1 MLSSEFWLARVIAEV
16 HGIETNYD
24 PSGDKPLTDALELM
38 NNEGITSLPVV
49 DHQQNVIGN
58 ISHVDVR
65 VSSTRTDLG
74 NNLLTII

>member
-1 MLSSEFWLARVIAEV
+1 MWTR
-16 HGIETNYD
+16 
-24 PSGDKPLTDALELM
+24 SGDKPLTDALELM

-65 VSSTRTDLG
+65 VSLLWTGFG
-74 NNLLTII
+74 NILLTMV

>member
-1 MLSSEFWLARVIAEV
+1 MLSSEFWTARVIADV
-16 HGIETNYD
+16 QRIEANYG

-65 VSSTRTDLG
+65 VSSTRIDLG
-74 NNLLTII
+74 NNWLIII